1 MLYDGAIRFLRRGIE
16 AIESSDIEAKA
27 AASDRA
33 LAIVQ
38 HLHLSLD
45 MDRGQEISAN
55 LERLYSFVI
64 TQITEGSS
72 GLQPRKLEEAIKVL
86 GACRELA
93 PSKQESTTYEPSL
106 VCKLLILGCRLLIPD
121 RLLDTL
127 RSAWAEVAQQE
138 RAESVPTEL
147 LAQQAA
153 NGRLAVHG

>member
-1 MLYDGAIRFLRRGIE
+1 MNYPNCKSSVYREVSITTSSQTQLIVMLYDGAIRFLRRGIE
-16 AIESSDIEAKA
+16 AIESSNIEAKA

-64 TQITEGSS
+64 AQITEGSS
-72 GLQPRKLEEAIKVL
+72 GLQPRKLEEAIKV
-86 GACRELA
+86 
-93 PSKQESTTYEPSL
+93 
-106 VCKLLILGCRLLIPD
+106 
-121 RLLDTL
+121 LDTL

>member
-1 MLYDGAIRFLRRGIE
+1 MNYPNYKSSVYREVSITTSSQTQLIVMLYDGAIRFLRRGIE
-16 AIESSDIEAKA
+16 AIESSNIEAKA

-64 TQITEGSS
+64 AQITEGSS
-72 GLQPRKLEEAIKVL
+72 GLQPRKLEEAIKV
-86 GACRELA
+86 
-93 PSKQESTTYEPSL
+93 
-106 VCKLLILGCRLLIPD
+106 
-121 RLLDTL
+121 LDTL

>member
-1 MLYDGAIRFLRRGIE
+1 MNYPNYKSSVYREVSITTSSQTQLVVMLYDGAIRFLRRGIE
-16 AIESSDIEAKA
+16 AIEKNDIEAKA

-86 GACRELA
+86 
-93 PSKQESTTYEPSL
+93 
-106 VCKLLILGCRLLIPD
+106 
-121 RLLDTL
+121 DTL

>member
-1 MLYDGAIRFLRRGIE
+1 MNYPNYKSSVYREVSITTSSQTQLIVMLYDGAIRFLRRGIE
-16 AIESSDIEAKA
+16 AIEKNDIEAKA

-86 GACRELA
+86 
-93 PSKQESTTYEPSL
+93 
-106 VCKLLILGCRLLIPD
+106 
-121 RLLDTL
+121 DTL

>member
-1 MLYDGAIRFLRRGIE
+1 MNYPNYKSSVYREVSITTSGQTQLIVMLYDGAIRFLRRGIE
-16 AIESSDIEAKA
+16 AIESSNIEAKA

-64 TQITEGSS
+64 AQITEGSS
-72 GLQPRKLEEAIKVL
+72 ELQPRKLDEAIKV
-86 GACRELA
+86 
-93 PSKQESTTYEPSL
+93 
-106 VCKLLILGCRLLIPD
+106 
-121 RLLDTL
+121 LDTL
-127 RSAWAEVAQQE
+127 RSAWAEIAQQE

>member
-16 AIESSDIEAKA
+16 AIEKNDIEAKA

-86 GACRELA
+86 
-93 PSKQESTTYEPSL
+93 
-106 VCKLLILGCRLLIPD
+106 
-121 RLLDTL
+121 DTL

-138 RAESVPTEL
+138 RAELVPTEL